1 MIAYRTEYVNVPY
14 IPSIRYNPDMIR
26 EDIRTLIVAAV
37 SELRAEQGWDL
48 AEMPARSTDTGH
60 VGGPVFDVSRVK
72 DERFGDY
79 ATNIAM
85 ILAKP
90 LGRSPMDVAGVLKE
104 KLVSLCHSER
114 VRESRNLPDK
124 NEEIPRQARDE
135 NSLGLFEKIEVAKP
149 GYINFHLSP
158 LVLADVLR
166 DVLAEG
172 DRFGDSE
179 IGKGKKVLLE
189 FISANPTGPIHLG
202 NARGGPLG
210 DTLARVLEKSGYS
223 VTNEYYVN
231 DYGNQV
237 RVLGHSIL
245 KDDEAQYRGGY
256 IDDLAEELGVTDVPR
271 EALPV
276 GMWAAGRILEQLIKP
291 VCGKANI
298 RFDNWFS
305 EKSLHDS
312 GEVAA
317 VLDLLRE
324 KELTYEK
331 EGAIWFRSMEFGD
344 DKDRVLV
351 KSDEEKTVTYT
362 APDFAYHK
370 NKIDRGFDILIN
382 IQGADHHGQAAV
394 VGRFVEDV
402 LGAKDVVKLI
412 LTQFVKI
419 MQDGVEVKMSKRRGT
434 YYALDDLIEEVGKDA
449 VRFIFSSYAATSHI
463 VFDIDLAL
471 ERSAKNPVYY
481 VQYAHARLASVLRK
495 AEEAGLSLAG
505 HSEPRPPDSR
515 QRVGQGVFE
524 SSLPAGEA
532 GNLSDQ
538 DTEILRR
545 AQDDNAKDGV
555 DLSLLTHPKE
565 RELLR
570 ELSSFPELIEGVAE
584 TYAVHHLPQYAIRI
598 ADKLHSF
605 YADCRVIDA
614 EHPELTKARLALAL
628 GVKIVL
634 RETLGLL
641 GIDAPERMEQST
653 DN

>member
-1 MIAYRTEYVNVPY
+1 
-14 IPSIRYNPDMIR
+14 MIR
-26 EDIRTLIVAAV
+26 EDIRTLIAAAV

-48 AEMPARSTDTGH
+48 AEM
-60 VGGPVFDVSRVK
+60 PVFDVSRVK

-85 ILAKP
+85 ILAGP
-90 LGRSPMDVAGVLKE
+90 LGRSPMEIAEEIVA
-104 KLVSLCHSER
+104 R
-114 VRESRNLPDK
+114 VASHESR
-124 NEEIPRQARDE
+124 EEKER
-135 NSLGLFEKIEVAKP
+135 FEKIEVARP
-149 GYINFHLSP
+149 GYINFTLSVP
-158 LVLADVLR
+158 ILTDVLR
-166 DVLAEG
+166 IIIDKQG
-172 DRFGDSE
+172 RFGDSE
-179 IGKGKKVLLE
+179 IGVGKKVLLE

-210 DTLARVLEKSGYS
+210 DSLSLVLKKAGYA

-245 KDDEAQYRGGY
+245 KDEEAQYRGGY
-256 IDDLAEELGVTDVPR
+256 VDDLAEELNGTDVSR

-291 VCGKANI
+291 VCAKASI

-312 GEVAA
+312 GEVSA

-324 KELTYEK
+324 KDLTYEK
-331 EGAIWFRSMEFGD
+331 EGAIWFRSTEFGD

-370 NKIDRGFDILIN
+370 NKIDRGFNILIN

-495 AEEAGLSLAG
+495 AEEAGIHQGPSLT
-505 HSEPRPPDSR
+505 SR
-515 QRVGQGVFE
+515 TV
-524 SSLPAGEA
+524 L
-532 GNLSDQ
+532 
-538 DTEILRR
+538 DT
-545 AQDDNAKDGV
+545 A

-605 YADCRVIDA
+605 YADCRVIDP
-614 EHPELTKARLALAL
+614 ENPELTKARLALVS

-641 GIDAPERMEQST
+641 GIDAPERMESVSANNEQ
-653 DN
+653 